1 MKRRIVVYLATVVF
15 LAFATGAFAQP
26 LPPAGSD
33 TFDSIAHIRLE
44 LGQPGAPAMML
55 DVDAVGPT
63 TVQRGSPAG
72 GAIPTEMRSMD
83 LSGFAVDSQGG
94 LHDIMVR
101 ESPTKQS
108 LGKVTGTLRKGADSF
123 FDIFVDIS
131 ITPEGGDAMM
141 LHNEQPARL
150 QATGIKALPPIE
162 IAYRPPQLV
171 RIPLFNANGQPAG
184 FLIHVQHVPCWP
196 SACKIKREVIKLE
209 RKLDKLL
216 RAHGIPPGP

>member
-15 LAFATGAFAQP
+15 LAFATGAFAQT
-26 LPPAGSD
+26 SD
-33 TFDSIAHIRLE
+33 TFDSIAHIQLE
-44 LGQPGAPAMML
+44 PVPGPAGTQML

-63 TVQRGSPAG
+63 TVQRGAAAG
-72 GAIPTEMRSMD
+72 GAIPTEMVSME
-83 LSGFAVDSQGG
+83 LSGFAVDPQGG

-108 LGKVTGTLRKGADSF
+108 LGKITGNLRKGADSF
-123 FDIFVDIS
+123 FDVFVEIE
-131 ITPEGGDAMM
+131 IRPETGEPMM
-141 LHNEQPARL
+141 LHNEQPVRL

-162 IAYRPPQLV
+162 IAYRPPPTAV
-171 RIPLFNANGQPAG
+171 KIPLLDANGVVRY

-216 RAHGIPPGP
+216 RAHGLPPGP